1 MSSTSQPVQKYRS
14 PAVVPK
20 PGGTSSSSSRNGVSA
35 RERLAARIRRDRILL
50 VLAFPG
56 ILLLLL
62 FRYVPLLG
70 NVIAFQDFQPFLGI
84 WHSEWVG
91 LTNFTILTQPD
102 FLNAL
107 KNTVVIMLIQVLVVF
122 PLPIVVAIL
131 LNSLLTEGIKRV
143 VQSILYMPHFLSWV
157 MVVAI
162 TQQFVGGTGLV
173 NTGLRS
179 AGLHPLDIVGNEHWF
194 LALVTSQVIWK
205 DTGWATILF
214 LAALSRIDVGLYEAA
229 SVDGASRWRQ
239 TWHITLPGLKSI
251 IILLLILRLGDAL
264 NVGFEQILLQQPA
277 VGIHASEVLD
287 TYVYNNGIIGGNWGP
302 SAVVGLLKG
311 VVGVILVI
319 GANRI
324 AHAFGEPGLYQANG
338 AD

>member
-1 MSSTSQPVQKYRS
+1 MTATSHSARKVA
-14 PAVVPK
+14 PAALHVETSAQR
-20 PGGTSSSSSRNGVSA
+20 GGTFRQ
-35 RERLAARIRRDRILL
+35 RLVQRAKRDRILL
-50 VLAFPG
+50 VLAVPG

-84 WHSEWVG
+84 FQSSWVG
-91 LTNFTILTQPD
+91 LQNFSILGD
-102 FLNAL
+102 AEFLNAL
-107 KNTVVIMLIQVLVVF
+107 KNTVIITLIQVVLVF

-131 LNSLLTEGIKRV
+131 LNGMLSERIKRI

-162 TQQFVGGTGLV
+162 TQQFLGGTGIV
-173 NTGLRS
+173 NSGLRG
-179 AGLHPLDIVGNEHWF
+179 AGMQTIDLVGNQHWF
-194 LALVTSQVIWK
+194 LTLITSQVIWK

-214 LAALSRIDVGLYEAA
+214 LAALSRIDIGLYEAA

-239 TWHITLPGLKSI
+239 TWHITLPGLRSI

-277 VGIHASEVLD
+277 VGLHASEVLD
-287 TYVYNNGIIGGNWGP
+287 TYVYNSGIIGGNWGP
-302 SAVVGLLKG
+302 AAVVGLLKG

-319 GANRI
+319 GANSI
-324 AHAFGEPGLYQANG
+324 AHAFGEPGLYEGRSAR
-338 AD
+338 